1 MTVLNRIYCNIILN
15 IFNQPTLYVV
25 KSSFRSSPVELKA
38 GDGLKVGEEVGGRGV
53 EAKGLL
59 VELRGGSAALPEE
72 KWNHFMIY
80 GDL

>member
-1 MTVLNRIYCNIILN
+1 M
-15 IFNQPTLYVV
+15 
-25 KSSFRSSPVELKA
+25 KSSFRSLPAELKA